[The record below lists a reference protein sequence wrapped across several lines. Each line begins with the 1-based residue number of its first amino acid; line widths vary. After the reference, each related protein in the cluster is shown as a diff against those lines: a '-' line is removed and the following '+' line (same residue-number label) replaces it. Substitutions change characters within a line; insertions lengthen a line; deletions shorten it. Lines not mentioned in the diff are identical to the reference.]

1 MPTPDAALLPF
12 SLLPRWNLSLASQRA
27 GLLVTALTAAS
38 TLGGCA
44 TYAEPVPVP
53 LEEGVYSVESSGR
66 GNEAYQGAIRFCFDQ
81 GRQLLRVD
89 GQARGSAPVGGQIR
103 FRCVGPGERGW
114 KEPVG

>member
-1 MPTPDAALLPF
+1 MPSPKAALLPF
-12 SLLPRWNLSLASQRA
+12 SNLSLRNLPA
-27 GLLVTALTAAS
+27 GVLVTAWAAALA
-38 TLGGCA
+38 LGGCV

-81 GRQLLRVD
+81 GRQLVRVD

-103 FRCVGPGERGW
+103 FRCVGPGEGGW